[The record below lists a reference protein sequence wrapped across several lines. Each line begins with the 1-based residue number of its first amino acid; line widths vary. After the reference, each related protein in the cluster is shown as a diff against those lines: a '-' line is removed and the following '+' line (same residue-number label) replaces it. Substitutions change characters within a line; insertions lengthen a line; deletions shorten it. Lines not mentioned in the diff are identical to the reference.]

1 MFLMLYGYNDV
12 AVTLPIWSNLDIT
25 LPFDVYINMIN
36 EVVNR
41 ATSQRWQ
48 K

>member
-36 EVVNR
+36 VYMRMLEDCLN
-41 ATSQRWQ
+41 
-48 K
+48 